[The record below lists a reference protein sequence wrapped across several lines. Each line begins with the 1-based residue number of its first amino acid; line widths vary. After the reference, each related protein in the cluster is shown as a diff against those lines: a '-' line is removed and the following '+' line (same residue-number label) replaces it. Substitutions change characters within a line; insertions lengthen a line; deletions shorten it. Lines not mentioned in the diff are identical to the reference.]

1 MIDDRYDRGGPLG
14 QLEKI
19 KSLDEI
25 TIGYYGTGE
34 GTTYI

>member
-14 QLEKI
+14 ELEKI
-19 KSLDEI
+19 NSLDEI
-25 TIGYYGTGE
+25 MIGCYGTGE